1 MVFHGRG
8 LCPVVDCNGL
18 IIADVLHVNI
28 KHLLKSII
36 EMSSSLNFIS
46 IYMHDVKN
54 SQYVK
59 VDKSNICIVS
69 LIIITD
75 VFAELKLFS

>member
-1 MVFHGRG
+1 
-8 LCPVVDCNGL
+8 
-18 IIADVLHVNI
+18 
-28 KHLLKSII
+28 
-36 EMSSSLNFIS
+36 MSSSLNFIS